1 MDTRRSVGGSLWI
14 HRWWLALVAAL
25 LTPWI
30 GPHLDRYVP
39 VGWVLIQARAEAP
52 DAGFWIIAS
61 VLLVLGYTAWALLL
75 SAFAAWLSRT
85 RRRREDFNGN
95 A

>member
-1 MDTRRSVGGSLWI
+1 MKV

-39 VGWVLIQARAEAP
+39 VGWVLLRAGEETP
-52 DAGFWIIAS
+52 DLGFWVIAG
-61 VLLVLGYTAWALLL
+61 VLLCLAYVAWVVLLSFIAAWAAHRR
-75 SAFAAWLSRT
+75 SAAT
-85 RRRREDFNGN
+85 RKSSK
-95 A
+95 